1 MKKLILTAIAVLSI
15 GLLSNNLYAQ
25 TKPRDTT
32 KKTLPRDTIKRPLPI
47 PADTIKKVVPV
58 DTTKKTT
65 TTTTTTTV
73 TKDTTT
79 VKDIVATLANVAEE
93 STLVAAIK
101 TANLETELKG
111 PGPFT
116 VLAPNNGAFDA
127 IPKGKLD
134 SLMKDP
140 TKAATILRGHIIAG
154 KYDKAAL
161 IKALTDGKGK
171 ATLKT
176 MDGQTLT
183 LSVVNKKLAITD
195 AHGTVVE
202 VTSFD
207 TPATNGIIDGINGVL
222 MTK

>member
-1 MKKLILTAIAVLSI
+1 MKKLIFTAIAVLSI
-15 GLLSNNLYAQ
+15 GVLSNNLFAQ
-25 TKPRDTT
+25 VTPRDTT
-32 KKTLPRDTIKRPLPI
+32 KRPLPM
-47 PADTIKKVVPV
+47 

-65 TTTTTTTV
+65 TATTTTTTA
-73 TKDTTT
+73 DTAAT
-79 VKDIVATLANVAEE
+79 KDIVATLANVAEE
-93 STLVAAIK
+93 SDLVTAIK

-154 KYDKAAL
+154 KYDKAAF

-195 AHGTVVE
+195 AQGTVVE

-207 TPATNGIIDGINGVL
+207 TPATNGVIDGINGVL

>member
-1 MKKLILTAIAVLSI
+1 MRKLILMVIVLSVI
-15 GLLSNNLYAQ
+15 GLLSNNLFAQ
-25 TKPRDTT
+25 TPKDTT
-32 KKTLPRDTIKRPLPI
+32 T
-47 PADTIKKVVPV
+47 
-58 DTTKKTT
+58 KTT
-65 TTTTTTTV
+65 TTTTV
-73 TKDTTT
+73 ARDTAA
-79 VKDIVATLANVAEE
+79 VKDIDATLANVADE

-101 TANLETELKG
+101 TANLETDLKG

-140 TKAATILRGHIIAG
+140 TKLAVTLKAHVIAG

-176 MDGQTLT
+176 IDGQILT
-183 LSVVNKKLAITD
+183 LSVVDKKLAITD
-195 AHGTVVE
+195 AQGTAVE

-207 TPATNGIIDGINGVL
+207 TPATNGVIDGVNGVL
-222 MTK
+222 MSK

>member
-1 MKKLILTAIAVLSI
+1 MKKLILIVIALSVM
-15 GLLSNNLYAQ
+15 GLLSNNLFAQ
-25 TKPRDTT
+25 VPPKDTT
-32 KKTLPRDTIKRPLPI
+32 KKTRQ
-47 PADTIKKVVPV
+47 V

-73 TKDTTT
+73 VKDTAA
-79 VKDIVATLANVAEE
+79 VKDIMATLANVAEE

-101 TANLETELKG
+101 AANLETDLHG

-140 TKAATILRGHIIAG
+140 TKLAVTLKAHVIAG

-171 ATLKT
+171 ASLKT
-176 MDGQTLT
+176 IDGQTLT

-195 AHGTVVE
+195 AQGTVVE

-207 TPATNGIIDGINGVL
+207 TPATNGVIDGVNGVL
-222 MTK
+222 MSK

>member
-1 MKKLILTAIAVLSI
+1 MKKLVLTAIAVLSI
-15 GLLSNNLYAQ
+15 GFLSNNLFAQ
-25 TKPRDTT
+25 VKPRDTT
-32 KKTLPRDTIKRPLPI
+32 KRPLPM
-47 PADTIKKVVPV
+47 DTTRKVMSV
-58 DTTKKTT
+58 DTAKKTT

-73 TKDTTT
+73 TKDTAA

-93 STLVAAIK
+93 SELVAAIK

-154 KYDKAAL
+154 KYDKAAF
-161 IKALTDGKGK
+161 IKASTDGKGK

-176 MDGQTLT
+176 MDGQTLM

-195 AHGTVVE
+195 AQGTVVE

-207 TPATNGIIDGINGVL
+207 TPATNGVIDGINGVL

>member
-1 MKKLILTAIAVLSI
+1 MKKLISMVIVLSVI
-15 GLLSNNLYAQ
+15 GLLSNNLFAQ
-25 TKPRDTT
+25 TPT
-32 KKTLPRDTIKRPLPI
+32 
-47 PADTIKKVVPV
+47 

-65 TTTTTTTV
+65 TTTTAA
-73 TKDTTT
+73 KDTTA
-79 VKDIVATLANVAEE
+79 VKDIDATLANVADE

-101 TANLETELKG
+101 AANLQTDLKG

-140 TKAATILRGHIIAG
+140 TKLAVTLKAHVIAG

-176 MDGQTLT
+176 IDGETLT
-183 LSVVNKKLAITD
+183 LSVVDKKLAITD
-195 AHGTVVE
+195 AQGTVVE

-207 TPATNGIIDGINGVL
+207 TPATNGVIDGVNGVL
-222 MTK
+222 MSK

>member
-1 MKKLILTAIAVLSI
+1 
-15 GLLSNNLYAQ
+15 
-25 TKPRDTT
+25 
-32 KKTLPRDTIKRPLPI
+32 
-47 PADTIKKVVPV
+47 
-58 DTTKKTT
+58 
-65 TTTTTTTV
+65 
-73 TKDTTT
+73 
-79 VKDIVATLANVAEE
+79 
-93 STLVAAIK
+93 LVAAIK
-101 TANLETELKG
+101 AANLQTDLKG

-140 TKAATILRGHIIAG
+140 TKLAVTLKAHVIAG

-176 MDGQTLT
+176 IDGETLT
-183 LSVVNKKLAITD
+183 LSVVDKKLAITD
-195 AHGTVVE
+195 AQGTVVE

-207 TPATNGIIDGINGVL
+207 TPATNGVIDGVNGVL
-222 MTK
+222 MSK

>member
-1 MKKLILTAIAVLSI
+1 MRKLILMVIVLSVI
-15 GLLSNNLYAQ
+15 GLLSNNLFAQ
-25 TKPRDTT
+25 TPK
-32 KKTLPRDTIKRPLPI
+32 
-47 PADTIKKVVPV
+47 

-65 TTTTTTTV
+65 TTTTMA
-73 TKDTTT
+73 KDTTA
-79 VKDIVATLANVAEE
+79 VKDIDATLANVADE

-101 TANLETELKG
+101 AANLETDLKG

-140 TKAATILRGHIIAG
+140 TKMAVTLKAHVIAG

-176 MDGQTLT
+176 IDGQTLT
-183 LSVVNKKLAITD
+183 LSVVDKKLAITD
-195 AHGTVVE
+195 AQGTVVE

-207 TPATNGIIDGINGVL
+207 TPATNGVIDGVNGVL
-222 MTK
+222 MSK